1 MKYGRHS
8 CSAMSAVCSV
18 LMKTLRVVVKRT
30 TSSKHSRESVH
41 ATGKQGPKS
50 IRGSVWRPVR
60 NPRRRLQ
67 EPFCASQRVDK
78 SLQFLHG
85 RRRPISALALAGAQG
100 KTVLDSS
107 GLHCCAVSLHERQ
120 ISRKSGVGCCE
131 MLNLWRLRLVIS
143 LIDSLIG
150 TFINQSVLCRRMMGY
165 TSDTDRRLPS
175 PGRRLV
181 ADPIMQVK
189 HGRLK
194 VSLSPSWQACC

>member
-1 MKYGRHS
+1 MRPASRARNQSVGLSGDR
-8 CSAMSAVCSV
+8 CETQDGGCRNPSV
-18 LMKTLRVVVKRT
+18 LRREWIKVSSFSTAADGRSAPWPWPAHRERLSWTLP
-30 TSSKHSRESVH
+30 
-41 ATGKQGPKS
+41 AC
-50 IRGSVWRPVR
+50 I
-60 NPRRRLQ
+60 
-67 EPFCASQRVDK
+67 D
-78 SLQFLHG
+78 
-85 RRRPISALALAGAQG
+85 
-100 KTVLDSS
+100 
-107 GLHCCAVSLHERQ
+107 CCAVSLHERM

-181 ADPIMQVK
+181 ADPTMQVK

-194 VSLSPSWQACC
+194 VSPSLLASLLLTDTCMYSLHDDDISSG